1 MCLAI
6 PARVT
11 SIEGNI
17 ALVEMAGV
25 TREASVM
32 LLPEAQ
38 VGDYV
43 LIHAGFAIQLLDER
57 EAEETLRLFEEMG
70 TRGEN

>member
-11 SIEGNI
+11 RIEGNV
-17 ALVEMAGV
+17 ALVEMAGI

-32 LLPEAQ
+32 LLPEIQ